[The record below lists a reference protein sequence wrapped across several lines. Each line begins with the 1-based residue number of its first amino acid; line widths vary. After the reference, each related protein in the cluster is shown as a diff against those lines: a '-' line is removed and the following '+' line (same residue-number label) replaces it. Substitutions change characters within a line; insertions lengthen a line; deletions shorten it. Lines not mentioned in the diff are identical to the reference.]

1 MENSGAGGALAS
13 LIVIS
18 VGLLSA
24 CTSSEP
30 ETACGLVGL
39 TVDHE
44 VVVTVKGAS
53 PSTPTMAYPPPP
65 TWAATVCVNG
75 QACTLE
81 IAESGAPI
89 AVRDSAIATTAPV
102 VVTAAVADKAG
113 RVGPAVTTTLTPQV
127 LTPNGPTCDPTGYV
141 ATVTV
146 TPTR

>member
-1 MENSGAGGALAS
+1 MSRAGLGATGAALLA
-13 LIVIS
+13 LS

-30 ETACGLVGL
+30 GQACGAVGL
-39 TVDHE
+39 NIDHE

-53 PSTPTMAYPPPP
+53 PSSPTMAYPPPP

-89 AVRDSAIATTAPV
+89 AVRDSAIATTGPV